1 MEKGD
6 QKMNHVSIEGTVTR
20 HIWTYGGDTLFR
32 LATEEGHYHTVRI
45 RNMPVQPKPGTSAVI
60 VGKLIS
66 REENVGLED
75 FVRRAEGGE
84 KGDGELDD
92 KQIKQLAKKVGQAHR
107 TYTEILADEFL
118 ALA

>member
-1 MEKGD
+1 
-6 QKMNHVSIEGTVTR
+6 MNHVSIEGTVTR

-66 REENVGLED
+66 REENVGLGD
-75 FVRRAEGGE
+75 FIRRAEGGE
-84 KGDGELDD
+84 RGDGELDD

>member
-1 MEKGD
+1 
-6 QKMNHVSIEGTVTR
+6 MNHVSVEGTVTR
-20 HIWTYGGDTLFR
+20 HVWNYGGDTLFR
-32 LATEEGHYHTVRI
+32 LATEEGYYHTVRI

-75 FVRRAEGGE
+75 FIRRAEGGD
-84 KGDGELDD
+84 DGELD
-92 KQIKQLAKKVGQAHR
+92 KEQIKQLAKKIGQAHR